1 MGILSS
7 IGSIFTSRRKAVNIL
22 VLGLDNSGKTTII
35 NKMKP
40 SDTQV
45 TQIVPTVGYSVDRF
59 TAGNMLF
66 SSFDMSGQSK
76 YRNLWE
82 NYYSTCEGI
91 AFVVDSNDRLRM
103 AVARDELWMVLDHKD
118 ITSNK
123 VPIIVFAN
131 KMDEKGAMTP
141 TEVTKELGLDSIRD
155 QNWTIVGTCAL
166 TGEGLQHG
174 MEWLASNIRVHM
186 DKRQHK

>member
-7 IGSIFTSRRKAVNIL
+7 LGSIFQSRRKAVNIL

-40 SDTQV
+40 TDAQV

-59 TAGNMLF
+59 SAGNMLF

-76 YRNLWE
+76 YRSLWE
-82 NYYSTCEGI
+82 NYYAACEGI
-91 AFVVDSNDRLRM
+91 VFVVDSNDRLRM

-118 ITSNK
+118 IVSNK
-123 VPIIVFAN
+123 VPIIVLAN

-155 QNWTIVGTCAL
+155 QNWTIVATCAL

-186 DKRQHK
+186 DKRQNK